1 MECPKCQT
9 ENPETRKFCREC
21 GSKLILL
28 CPQCSSE
35 NLPGDKFC
43 GECGHNLSL
52 PSELAPKELS
62 FEEKIDKIQ
71 RYLPKGLTEKILS
84 QRDKIEGERKQVTVM
99 FCDMQGFTRL
109 SERLGPEE
117 AYDIVDQIYE
127 LLIHKVHDYE
137 GTVNEMTGDGIV
149 ALFGAPIALED
160 APQRALRS
168 AMAIHREMSRFSD
181 KLKQGKDYIP
191 LFRMRIGIHTG
202 PVVVGTVGNNLRVEF
217 KAVGDTVNLASRM
230 EGLAEPGSTYV
241 TEDTFKLTEGYF
253 RFEALGEKN
262 IKGKEEPIN
271 VYRVIAPSTS
281 RTRFDVTAE
290 RGLTPFVGR
299 DRELELMLDAF
310 DRSKA
315 GRGQAFSIVGE
326 AGVGK
331 SRLLYEFR
339 KTVANEELTFLEGK
353 CLSYG
358 RNIPYHP
365 VIDILKSSFFIQ
377 DDDSDSLIRKKIKSG
392 LKTLGT
398 DEASSLPYL
407 LDVMSVKESG
417 MDQFPISPEERKD
430 RIIEAIKLNILK
442 GSEIRPMI
450 IAIEDLHWID
460 KSSEV
465 VLKEQ
470 LESVS
475 GARILLIFT
484 YRPEYVPTW
493 GGKSYHNQVNLNR
506 LSNRESL
513 LMVNYL
519 LGSDDLD
526 RSIEELIL
534 EKTEGIPFFI
544 EEFIRSLKDL
554 RIIEREDGEYRLV
567 KDVQG
572 VTIPSTIQDVIM
584 SRVDSL
590 PESAK
595 ELLQIG
601 SVIERE
607 FDHELLRKVSG
618 LTEADLLSNLSVLKD
633 AELLYER
640 GIYPESSYT
649 FKHALTREVVYDSIL
664 SKRRKKLHEEI
675 GNSIEE
681 LYEGSLDDYY
691 GILAE
696 RFIESENFTKGA
708 HYSKMAARKALK
720 AGFFVDAIEHSEG
733 RIFCIES
740 LPVTDDNQRQL
751 IDARTLLAG
760 CCAALSLFAQAKEA
774 VMPIVDL
781 AVTLNYEKRLPA
793 INTTLGIYSIYVE
806 EDFSKAFQY
815 LKDVLEIAA
824 KVGDYVSLGFTC
836 YYLGVSLSLNCEFED
851 GLGHF
856 KKLHDLSALA
866 NNPVAISNT
875 QSSQSAFNYVFQG
888 KIDLAYQTSEESLK
902 LAEETDDVYAKGMAC
917 SSYGISSYC
926 RGDFHQA
933 ENYLLKGFNFCEK
946 TGLPTWMAYSA
957 IWLGHIYMELEKHER
972 AQDYY
977 QKAMSIFEGN
987 ILLPTWV
994 NFCKLCMARATV
1006 LHDDQSIDLNAL
1018 VKYCENYKFK
1028 VFGGWM
1034 SRYMSEIL
1042 LNVDA
1047 HHVPE
1052 AENWI
1057 KKAIEFD
1064 DENGTDW
1071 FLAQDHAVYAG
1082 LLRQKGDHS
1091 NAQEKLTKA
1100 IEIFEKCGADGWV
1113 KKYEEEMAALS

>member
-1 MECPKCQT
+1 MQCPECQT
-9 ENPETRKFCREC
+9 ENPDTQKFCGEC
-21 GSKLILL
+21 GVKLEKA
-28 CPQCSSE
+28 CPGCGAKNPPQY
-35 NLPGDKFC
+35 KFC
-43 GECGHNLSL
+43 GECGHNISL
-52 PSELAPKELS
+52 PPEPPSKELS
-62 FEEKIDKIQ
+62 FDEKIDKIQ

-84 QRDKIEGERKQVTVM
+84 QRDRIEGERKQVTVM
-99 FCDMQGFTRL
+99 FCDMEGFTRL

-160 APQRALRS
+160 APQRAIRS
-168 AMAIHREMSRFSD
+168 AIAIHREMSRFSD
-181 KLKQGKDYIP
+181 RLKQDREYLPTFK
-191 LFRMRIGIHTG
+191 MRVGIHTG

-217 KAVGDTVNLASRM
+217 KAVGDTVNTASRM
-230 EGLAEPGSTYV
+230 EVLAEPGATYV
-241 TEDTFKLTEGYF
+241 SEETFRLTEGFF
-253 RFEALGEKN
+253 RFEALGERD
-262 IKGKEEPIN
+262 IKGKEKPIN

-310 DRSKA
+310 ERSKA

-339 KTVANEELTFLEGK
+339 KSVANEELTFLEGK

-377 DDDSDSLIRKKIKSG
+377 DGDSDSLIRKKIKSG
-392 LKTLGT
+392 LKILGT

-407 LDVMSVKESG
+407 LDVLSVKDSG
-417 MDQFPISPEERKD
+417 IDQFPISPEERKD

-465 VLKEQ
+465 ALKEQ
-470 LESVS
+470 LDSVS

-484 YRPEYVPTW
+484 YRPEYVPAW

-526 RSIEELIL
+526 RNIEELIL

-554 RIIEREDGEYRLV
+554 RIIEKEDGEYQLV

-595 ELLQIG
+595 EVLQMG

-607 FDHELLRKVSG
+607 FDHELLRKVTG

-675 GNSIEE
+675 GNAIED
-681 LYEGSLDDYY
+681 LYEGNLEDYY

-696 RFIESENFTKGA
+696 RFIESENFAKGA
-708 HYSKMAARKALK
+708 HYSKMAAKKALK
-720 AGFFVDAIEHSEG
+720 AGFFVDAIEHSKG
-733 RIFCIES
+733 RVFCIES
-740 LPVTDDNQRQL
+740 LPITDDNQREL

-760 CCAALSLFAQAKEA
+760 CCSALSLFVEAKEA
-774 VMPIVDL
+774 VTPIVDL
-781 AVTLNYEKRLPA
+781 AVTLNYERRLPA

-875 QSSQSAFNYVFQG
+875 DSSQSAFNYVFQG
-888 KIDLAYQTSEESLK
+888 KIGLAHQTSEESLK
-902 LAEETDDVYAKGMAC
+902 LAEETDDIYAKGMAC

-926 RGDFHQA
+926 RGEFHQA
-933 ENYLLKGFNFCEK
+933 ESYLLKGFAFCEK
-946 TGLPTWMAYSA
+946 IRLPTWMAYSA
-957 IWLGHIYMELEKHER
+957 IWLGHIYVELGQFER

-1006 LHDDQSIDLNAL
+1006 LHNDQRILCRFERKLSSEHSFLLAGTRIRCQPRPGVLNL
-1018 VKYCENYKFK
+1018 
-1028 VFGGWM
+1028 
-1034 SRYMSEIL
+1034 
-1042 LNVDA
+1042 
-1047 HHVPE
+1047 
-1052 AENWI
+1052 
-1057 KKAIEFD
+1057 
-1064 DENGTDW
+1064 
-1071 FLAQDHAVYAG
+1071 
-1082 LLRQKGDHS
+1082 
-1091 NAQEKLTKA
+1091 
-1100 IEIFEKCGADGWV
+1100 
-1113 KKYEEEMAALS
+1113 